1 MDNLSAHMRRGE
13 LGLQGKE
20 LRKHDVAERLLAEI
34 VNGSLRPGE
43 QISERTWA
51 QKFGVAQ
58 ASIREAIN
66 ILGRDG
72 FVTKESG
79 HSARV
84 VHLSDKDVVQLYEI
98 RGALEGLA
106 AYLAASS
113 QPDLSKMDAIV
124 NDMQQASEINDSSA
138 LVDLDLNFHLELCN
152 LSGNPHLLEQAHRI
166 LLPFFAFVRVR
177 VATAGQGTSTWGRD
191 IETHQRIV
199 ELLRNGDAEFA
210 QYYVRKAMVRFADTA
225 RKNWI

>member
-1 MDNLSAHMRRGE
+1 
-13 LGLQGKE
+13 
-20 LRKHDVAERLLAEI
+20 
-34 VNGSLRPGE
+34 
-43 QISERTWA
+43 
-51 QKFGVAQ
+51 
-58 ASIREAIN
+58 
-66 ILGRDG
+66 
-72 FVTKESG
+72 
-79 HSARV
+79 
-84 VHLSDKDVVQLYEI
+84 
-98 RGALEGLA
+98 
-106 AYLAASS
+106 
-113 QPDLSKMDAIV
+113 MDAIV

-177 VATAGQGTSTWGRD
+177 VVTVGQGTSTWGRD

-225 RKNWI
+225 RKTWI